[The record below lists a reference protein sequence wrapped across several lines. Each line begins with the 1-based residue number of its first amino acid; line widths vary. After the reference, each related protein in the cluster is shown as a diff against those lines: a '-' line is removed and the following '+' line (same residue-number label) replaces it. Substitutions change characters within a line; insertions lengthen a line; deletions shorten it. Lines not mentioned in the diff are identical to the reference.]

1 MPPSNSDA
9 HQFAAQAHAGQV
21 DKGGKPYIRHVN
33 RVAGAANDRA
43 IHAFEVDGLKINPEH
58 VLQAAYLHDV
68 LKDTP
73 TTAEDLVQAGYVPPV
88 IRMVQLLSKK
98 DEELSYAERIG
109 ALIQSGNLGAIL
121 IKLSDNEDNTWADRQ
136 LPVGIGLTA
145 CYSASMPRLRD
156 AATALGYTG
165 P

>member
-21 DKGGKPYIRHVN
+21 DKAGKPYIRHVN
-33 RVAGAANDRA
+33 RVAGAASGRA
-43 IHAFEVDGLKINPEH
+43 IHALEKDGLNINPDH

-68 LKDTP
+68 LEDTP
-73 TTAEDLVQAGYVPPV
+73 TTAEDLLKAGYAPQVV
-88 IRMVQLLSKK
+88 KMVQLLSKS

-109 ALIQSGNLGAIL
+109 TLIRSGNIGAIL
-121 IKLSDNEDNTWADRQ
+121 IKLSDNEDNARADRQ
-136 LPVGIGLTA
+136 LPTGAGLTA
-145 CYSASMPRLRD
+145 RYAASMPRLRD